1 MTKEK
6 MLDNI
11 IKKWGFENP
20 LTIDFAFAMEAEE
33 ISEKALV
40 ELYKGIMEMQ
50 GLYIQTLF

>member
-11 IKKWGFENP
+11 IRKWGFENP
-20 LTIDFAFAMEAEE
+20 LTIDFAFAMEAE

-40 ELYKGIMEMQ
+40 DLYKGIMEMQ